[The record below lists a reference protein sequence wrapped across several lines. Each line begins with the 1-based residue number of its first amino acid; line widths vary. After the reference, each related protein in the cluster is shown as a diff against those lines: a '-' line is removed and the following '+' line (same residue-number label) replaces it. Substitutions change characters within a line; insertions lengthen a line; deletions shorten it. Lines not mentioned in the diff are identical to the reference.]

1 MSNNSKEMGQLFNEL
16 VLAATPT
23 ELRRMVDHVQPFILD
38 LTLASATSE
47 ARERIIAVLPDERL
61 AEMDFRPTTDSLALL
76 TSQSVVVGTLISGGT
91 KH

>member
-1 MSNNSKEMGQLFNEL
+1 MSNNSKEMHILYNEL

-23 ELRRMVDHVQPFILD
+23 ELRRMVDHVQPHILD
-38 LTLASATSE
+38 LTLASATPE
-47 ARERIIAVLPDERL
+47 ARERIIAVLPDKRL
-61 AEMDFRPTTDSLALL
+61 ADLDFRPTTDTLVLL